1 MLMNSHDTAVQGGIL
16 TQGQKVVPQRVY
28 HQGGRQKTDANRP
41 NVGKY
46 KETTRGKYTFS
57 D

>member
-1 MLMNSHDTAVQGGIL
+1 MNSHDTAVQGGIL
-16 TQGQKVVPQRVY
+16 TQGQKVVSQRVY